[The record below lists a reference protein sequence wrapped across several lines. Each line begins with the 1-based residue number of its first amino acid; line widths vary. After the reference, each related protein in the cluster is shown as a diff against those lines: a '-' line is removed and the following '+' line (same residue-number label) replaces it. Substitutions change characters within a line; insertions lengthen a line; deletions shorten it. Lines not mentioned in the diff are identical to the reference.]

1 MWVRSFHYHLPIW
14 PKEWKKGDWVPVFKK
29 EDKLDEKNYRPIT
42 MLIAIDKVFEQL
54 VSKQMTRFIEPNLSI
69 NMTAYRK
76 NHSCETTLLK
86 LVEAWK
92 RAIDRKNIVGVLSTD
107 MSKAFD
113 SLHPPLLINKLK
125 AYGFSDCATDL
136 LRSYF
141 SERKNRVRLGTE
153 ITSEWKK
160 TTRGCPQGSALGPL
174 LWNIFQNDLPY
185 NVSKCNLTM
194 YADDHQLYF
203 AGKSIGDFRVAF
215 HLCFKAKIFL
225 HAELK

>member
-29 EDKLDEKNYRPIT
+29 DDKLDEKNYRPIT

-160 TTRGCPQGSALGPL
+160 QPEAVPKVLPLAPSCGTFFKTTYPIMSV
-174 LWNIFQNDLPY
+174 
-185 NVSKCNLTM
+185 NVT
-194 YADDHQLYF
+194 
-203 AGKSIGDFRVAF
+203 
-215 HLCFKAKIFL
+215 
-225 HAELK
+225 

>member
-1 MWVRSFHYHLPIW
+1 M
-14 PKEWKKGDWVPVFKK
+14 
-29 EDKLDEKNYRPIT
+29 
-42 MLIAIDKVFEQL
+42 
-54 VSKQMTRFIEPNLSI
+54 

-76 NHSCETTLLK
+76 NHSYEKTLLK

-92 RAIDRKNIVGVLSTD
+92 RAIDRKNIVGVLSID
-107 MSKAFD
+107 MSKASD

-174 LWNIFQNDLPY
+174 LWNIFQNDVPY

-194 YADDHQLYF
+194 HADDHQLYF
-203 AGKSIGDFRVAF
+203 AGKSIEEVENT
-215 HLCFKAKIFL
+215 IN
-225 HAELK
+225 E